1 LTTRHIAGLMG
12 CLLALLVCAM
22 LHSCGDHVNDVKEIA
37 LVIAGAIAGD
47 ANSLTKYRTKHGAME
62 QRGGDAG

>member
-1 LTTRHIAGLMG
+1 MTTRHIIGLMG

-47 ANSLTKYRTKHGAME
+47 ANSLTKYRTKRAVE